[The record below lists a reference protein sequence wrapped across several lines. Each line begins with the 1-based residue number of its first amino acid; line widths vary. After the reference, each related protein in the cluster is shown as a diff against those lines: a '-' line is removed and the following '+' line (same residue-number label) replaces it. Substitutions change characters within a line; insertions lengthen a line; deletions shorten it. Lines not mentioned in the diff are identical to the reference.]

1 MTEIDFDSASYVTE
15 MFDLTFK
22 DLVEHNISGLS
33 VTGFEVSMARVAT
46 PFFIN
51 TYVPSGVLTVISFIG
66 FVIPVD
72 KVMITSDRIPHKGY
86 E

>member
-1 MTEIDFDSASYVTE
+1 MFLRFCTFQQIKTKVELEDESYSTE
-15 MFDLTFK
+15 MFDLTFN
-22 DLVEHNISGLS
+22 DLEEHNISRFS

-51 TYVPSGVLTVISFIG
+51 TYVPSGVLTMISFIG

-72 KVMITSDRIPHKGY
+72 KVP
-86 E
+86 